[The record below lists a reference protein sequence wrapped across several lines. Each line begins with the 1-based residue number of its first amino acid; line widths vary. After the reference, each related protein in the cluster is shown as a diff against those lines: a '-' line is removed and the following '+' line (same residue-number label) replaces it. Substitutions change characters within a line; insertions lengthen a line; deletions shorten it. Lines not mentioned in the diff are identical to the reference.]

1 MGDVP
6 PRRPASVKFQPKL
19 RSCGLSTLRT
29 IEASD
34 KQYFGPSR
42 LRNVERSPMTLYQ
55 ISSVN
60 SIYDTFSKITF
71 LQKYLTLHREYTQ
84 RGIKIV
90 SRERCGCGIK
100 KTKTSRATISMQLIN
115 YFHTGE
121 GPIIPKYHLL
131 SNCTSRAH
139 MNCWTNAYV

>member
-100 KTKTSRATISMQLIN
+100 KKKRQELRYLCSQLIISILVKDQLS
-115 YFHTGE
+115 
-121 GPIIPKYHLL
+121 PSIIYCQIARHA
-131 SNCTSRAH
+131 RAH
-139 MNCWTNAYV
+139 MNCWTNV